1 MKKTLKDIFI
11 SLFIFCIGYSI
22 FLNVYV
28 TSFIKNTNREIKY
41 SFIFSVIPDKITF
54 VNFKYKN
61 LSALFLTADVY
72 IKEVIKKNY
81 DKFLNGVSI
90 VCPTLKFVKNPKQ
103 NTDAEKT
110 ELVHFDL
117 PFCQDISI
125 FNGKIIYEDR
135 EQLVMLKVDNINGS
149 SKYFNKGKKDI
160 EHLLLEV
167 NGVLQKRKH
176 DKIILKMY
184 FFPYY
189 KNRFNINIFGTKI
202 RAKSFE
208 PLFSKYNLK
217 VESGEV
223 DFLVRIAGEMRKIY
237 LNNAIQIR
245 NLKIK
250 EDIGIDFKAL
260 LGVSYEQIGKYLTD
274 SNGNLYINFDF
285 MLPDTELS
293 QIPNLYSKTFAS
305 IVGDR
310 IKTGVI
316 TAPIR
321 QVTDLIW
328 NLTGENIFRIFKI
341 FGGD

>member
-1 MKKTLKDIFI
+1 MKKTLKDILI
-11 SLFIFCIGYSI
+11 LLFIIWIGYSVI
-22 FLNVYV
+22 LNVYV
-28 TSFIKNTNREIKY
+28 TPFVKNANKEIKY
-41 SFIFSVIPDKITF
+41 AFIFSVIPDKITF
-54 VNFKYKN
+54 VNFEYKN
-61 LSALFLTADVY
+61 LNALFLTADIY
-72 IKEVIKKNY
+72 IREVIKKDY

-90 VCPTLKFVKNPKQ
+90 VCPTLKFVKNPQQ
-103 NTDAEKT
+103 NTDTEKT
-110 ELVHFDL
+110 TPAHFNL

-135 EQLVMLKVDNINGS
+135 EQLVMLKIDNINGR

-160 EHLLLEV
+160 EYLLLEV
-167 NGVLQKRKH
+167 NGALQKRKQ
-176 DKIILKMY
+176 DKIILKVY

-202 RAKSFE
+202 RARSFE

-223 DFLVRIAGEMRKIY
+223 DFLIRIAGEMRKIY

-274 SNGNLYINFDF
+274 SNGNLYVNFDF
-285 MLPDTELS
+285 MIPDTELS
-293 QIPNLYSKTFAS
+293 QLPALYSKTFAG

-341 FGGD
+341 FGGE